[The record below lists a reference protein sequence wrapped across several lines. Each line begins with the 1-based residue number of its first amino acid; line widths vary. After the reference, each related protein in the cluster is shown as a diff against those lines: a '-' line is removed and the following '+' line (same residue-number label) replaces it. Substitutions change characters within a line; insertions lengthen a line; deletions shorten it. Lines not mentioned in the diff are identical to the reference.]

1 MKGVMFMNEYETVL
15 FICVALL
22 TIGACI
28 MYISMHEDI
37 KIYKLIVDNYKSYI
51 NHVLDPQIKAIRQ
64 LVTDEIINKKEECI
78 DNANGCSMEKC
89 PINAST
95 FKTCKLS
102 ENKCEYYT
110 GNGTQEGFQDDWDSI
125 RHWLTR
131 CKRDGAKD
139 YYINKMWDVVQS
151 RTDIIKSD
159 KFSYLPEKRY
169 IIQDHIYDM
178 PGFDPEV
185 KDVCVIVEIDENGRP
200 YYSIRYISNDN
211 LLHIGYSSYKLKTV
225 LMFLK
230 DYFKCKEVSN
240 DE

>member
-1 MKGVMFMNEYETVL
+1 MNGCELVL
-15 FICVALL
+15 FI
-22 TIGACI
+22 G
-28 MYISMHEDI
+28 
-37 KIYKLIVDNYKSYI
+37 LIVLSIMLVYMIDKTERLETTVTDLHSYI
-51 NHVLDPQIKAIRQ
+51 NVTLDPQIKRIRQ
-64 LVTDEIINKKEECI
+64 LVTDEIINKKEERI
-78 DNANGCSMEKC
+78 DNGCSMEKC

-102 ENKCEYYT
+102 ENECEYYT
-110 GNGTQEGFQDDWDSI
+110 GNDTQEGFQDDWDSI

-169 IIQDHIYDM
+169 IIHDHIYDDM

-230 DYFKCKEVSN
+230 DYFKRKE
-240 DE
+240 D